1 MQTNSPGNWSSIEWC
16 IGWNLKVVFQVSN
29 DWGIPSSAI
38 QANADKPRF
47 KMLMR
52 PSVKLHNFKTLPN
65 VFLLEINLCSK
76 QNGRSWWNVACFFRL
91 SPDQRVQYSTWVLD
105 LGLLHLSD
113 LFSNHFNFVTILKWF
128 LFCWFRN
135 NNKAISV
142 INSVKQIRKDLQNP
156 RNRK

>member
-65 VFLLEINLCSK
+65 VFLLETNLCSK
-76 QNGRSWWNVACFFRL
+76 QNGRSWWNVACFFPPFPR
-91 SPDQRVQYSTWVLD
+91 SKGAVLN
-105 LGLLHLSD
+105 LGPGSGPTTPQWS
-113 LFSNHFNFVTILKWF
+113 FSNHFNFVTILKWF